1 MKEMKHYTPAYE
13 PKDYK
18 PQNGFHIT
26 PSGIYWREYK
36 AKDEQLEPHDMPL
49 ADCMDIVG
57 TGKDT
62 NGAYY
67 RIIRYQDANSRKSYT
82 FALPS
87 EQIGTNAG
95 WQMLQKRGIT
105 IFSGRRKR
113 ELLADYLQ
121 TQGAKTPYTVTNKTG
136 WHNGAYIL
144 PNGEIIAPNA
154 PIIYNGD
161 TSRAKGY
168 NSAGSLKDWQQHIAR
183 YAAGNSR
190 LCLALGTALA
200 APLLSKIHEAG
211 GGFHIYGNSRDGKT
225 TAALVALSVW
235 GQPESLKMAWKGT
248 GYGFDNIALAS
259 NDNLLVLDEIGQAKA
274 HIVSDTA
281 YSVLDGKSKI
291 QGAKEGGNREITDWR
306 ILLFSTGEY
315 ALDAYMAKN
324 GKEWE
329 AGQAVRLP
337 SIPAGKQYGIYE
349 TLHGF
354 ANGAAL
360 SDHLLDHMAQQH
372 GTAGRAWLEKIQN
385 LAPETIRAARDSFL
399 PPNLNGQALTVAR
412 RFALAAAALE
422 LASEITGLPAGVG
435 AAGIQQCFEDWLEEN
450 GTGSKEEK
458 QIIANCID
466 FIQRYSES
474 PRFANWHDYTQ
485 TDRDHAGFKRKN
497 VDMAVGEIWVIR
509 PVFANE
515 IAKGKN
521 ETQAAAILHQAGF
534 LIPSREK
541 NGKLRYGRKKRGTDG
556 VLYVIALTPYDEPQ
570 EA

>member
-57 TGKDT
+57 TGKDAS
-62 NGAYY
+62 GAYY
-67 RIIRYQDANSRKSYT
+67 RIIRYQDANTRKSYT
-82 FALPS
+82 FSLPC
-87 EQIGTNAG
+87 EQIGTNTG

-121 TQGAKTPYTVTNKTG
+121 TQGAKTPYTVSNKSG
-136 WHNGAYIL
+136 WHGSAYIL
-144 PNGEIIAPNA
+144 PNGEIIAQDNPA
-154 PIIYNGD
+154 IIYNGD

-168 NSAGSLKDWQQHIAR
+168 NVSGSLKDWQQQIAR

-274 HIVSDTA
+274 HVVSDTA

-291 QGAKEGGNREITDWR
+291 QGAKDGGNREITEWR

-337 SIPAGKQYGIYE
+337 SIAAGKQYGIYE

-354 ANGAAL
+354 PTGAAL
-360 SDHLLDHMAQQH
+360 SDYLLDHMAQQH
-372 GTAGRAWLEKIQN
+372 GTAGRAWLAKIQS
-385 LAPETIRAARDSFL
+385 LAPETISAARDAYL

-450 GTGSKEEK
+450 GTGSREEK
-458 QIIANCID
+458 KLVETLID
-466 FIQRYSES
+466 FIQQYGDS
-474 PRFANWHDYTQ
+474 PRFVSWDNAMQ
-485 TDRDHAGFKRKN
+485 TDRNHAGYKRENLDDGIMRYWIIK
-497 VDMAVGEIWVIR
+497 

-515 IAKGKN
+515 IAKGK
-521 ETQAAAILHQAGF
+521 ELPKAAATLFKQGWLVERYEGDKMRYTHKRNGMAGSF
-534 LIPSREK
+534 YIVR
-541 NGKLRYGRKKRGTDG
+541 
-556 VLYVIALTPYDEPQ
+556 AEPK
-570 EA
+570 

>member
-67 RIIRYQDANSRKSYT
+67 RIIRYQDANTRKSYT

-87 EQIGTNAG
+87 EQIGANAG

-121 TQGAKTPYTVTNKTG
+121 TQGAKTPYTVSNKSG

-144 PNGEIIAPNA
+144 PNGEIIAQDNPA
-154 PIIYNGD
+154 IIYNGD

-274 HIVSDTA
+274 HVVSDTA

-337 SIPAGKQYGIYE
+337 SIAAGKQYGIYE

-354 ANGAAL
+354 PTGAAL
-360 SDHLLDHMAQQH
+360 SDYLLDHMAQQH
-372 GTAGRAWLEKIQN
+372 GTAGRAWLAKIQS

-450 GTGSKEEK
+450 GTGSREEK
-458 QIIANCID
+458 KLIEGLID
-466 FIQRYSES
+466 FLQLHGES
-474 PRFANWHDYTQ
+474 PRFVSWDTALQ
-485 TDRDHAGFKRKN
+485 TDRNHAGYKRENLDDGIMRYWIIK
-497 VDMAVGEIWVIR
+497 

-515 IAKGKN
+515 IAKGKDLN
-521 ETQAAAILHQAGF
+521 KAAAMLFKEGWLVERYEGDKMRYTHKRNGMAGSF
-534 LIPSREK
+534 YIVR
-541 NGKLRYGRKKRGTDG
+541 
-556 VLYVIALTPYDEPQ
+556 AEPK
-570 EA
+570 

>member
-36 AKDEQLEPHDMPL
+36 AKDEQLEPHDTPL

-67 RIIRYQDANSRKSYT
+67 RVIRYQDANSRKPCT
-82 FALPS
+82 FSLPC
-87 EQIGTNAG
+87 EQIGTNTG

-136 WHNGAYIL
+136 WHGSAYIL
-144 PNGEIIAPNA
+144 ANGEIIAPNA

-168 NSAGSLKDWQQHIAR
+168 NVSGSLKDWQQHIAR

-274 HIVSDTA
+274 HVVSDTA
-281 YSVLDGKSKI
+281 YSVIDGKSKI
-291 QGAKEGGNREITDWR
+291 QGAKDGGNREITEWR

-337 SIPAGKQYGIYE
+337 SIPASKQYGIYE

-360 SDHLLDHMAQQH
+360 SDHLLDSMEQQH
-372 GTAGRAWLEKIQN
+372 GTAGRAWLEKLQS
-385 LAPETIRAARDSFL
+385 LTPETIRAARDSFL

-450 GTGSKEEK
+450 GTGSREEK
-458 QIIANCID
+458 KLVETLID
-466 FIQRYSES
+466 FIQQYGDS
-474 PRFANWHDYTQ
+474 PRFVSWDNAMQ
-485 TDRDHAGFKRKN
+485 TDRNHAGYKRENLDDGIMRYWIIK
-497 VDMAVGEIWVIR
+497 

-515 IAKGKN
+515 IAKGK
-521 ETQAAAILHQAGF
+521 ELPKAAAALFKQGWLVERYEGDKMRYTHKRSGMAGSF
-534 LIPSREK
+534 YIVR
-541 NGKLRYGRKKRGTDG
+541 
-556 VLYVIALTPYDEPQ
+556 AEPK
-570 EA
+570 

>member
-36 AKDEQLEPHDMPL
+36 AKDEQLEPHDTPL

-67 RIIRYQDANSRKSYT
+67 RVIRYQDANSRKPCT
-82 FALPS
+82 FSLPC
-87 EQIGTNAG
+87 EQIGTNTG

-105 IFSGRRKR
+105 LFSGRRKR

-136 WHNGAYIL
+136 WHGSAYIL
-144 PNGEIIAPNA
+144 ANGEIIAPNA

-161 TSRAKGY
+161 TSRAKDY
-168 NSAGSLKDWQQHIAR
+168 NVSGSLKDWQQHIAR

-274 HIVSDTA
+274 HVVSDTA
-281 YSVLDGKSKI
+281 YSVIDGKSKI
-291 QGAKEGGNREITDWR
+291 QGAKDGGNREITEWR

-337 SIPAGKQYGIYE
+337 SIPASKQYGIYE

-360 SDHLLDHMAQQH
+360 SDHLLDSMEQQH
-372 GTAGRAWLEKIQN
+372 GTAGRAWLEKLQS
-385 LAPETIRAARDSFL
+385 LTPETIRAARDSFL

-450 GTGSKEEK
+450 GTGSREEK
-458 QIIANCID
+458 KLVETLID
-466 FIQRYSES
+466 FIQQYGDS
-474 PRFANWHDYTQ
+474 PRFVSWDNAMQ
-485 TDRDHAGFKRKN
+485 TDRNHAGYKRENLDDGIMRYWIIK
-497 VDMAVGEIWVIR
+497 

-515 IAKGKN
+515 IAKGK
-521 ETQAAAILHQAGF
+521 ELPKAAAALFKQGWLVERYEGDKMRYTHKRSGMAGSF
-534 LIPSREK
+534 YIVR
-541 NGKLRYGRKKRGTDG
+541 
-556 VLYVIALTPYDEPQ
+556 AEPK
-570 EA
+570 

>member
-67 RIIRYQDANSRKSYT
+67 RIIRYQDANSRKSCT

-121 TQGAKTPYTVTNKTG
+121 TQGAKTPYTVSNKSG
-136 WHNGAYIL
+136 WHGSAYIL
-144 PNGEIIAPNA
+144 PNGEIIAQDNPA
-154 PIIYNGD
+154 IIYNGD

-168 NSAGSLKDWQQHIAR
+168 NVSGSLKDWQQQIAR

-274 HIVSDTA
+274 HVVSDTA

-315 ALDAYMAKN
+315 ALDAYMN
-324 GKEWE
+324 RHGKEWE

-337 SIPAGKQYGIYE
+337 SIAAGKQYGIYE

-354 ANGAAL
+354 PTGAAL
-360 SDHLLDHMAQQH
+360 SDYLLDHMAQQH
-372 GTAGRAWLEKIQN
+372 GTAGRAWLAKIQS
-385 LAPETIRAARDSFL
+385 LAPETIRAARDAYL
-399 PPNLNGQALTVAR
+399 PNHLNGQALTVAR

-450 GTGSKEEK
+450 GTGSREEK
-458 QIIANCID
+458 KLIEGLID
-466 FIQRYSES
+466 FLQLHGES
-474 PRFANWHDYTQ
+474 PRFVSWDTALQ
-485 TDRDHAGFKRKN
+485 TDRNHAGYKRENLDDGIMRYWIIK
-497 VDMAVGEIWVIR
+497 

-515 IAKGKN
+515 IAKGKDLN
-521 ETQAAAILHQAGF
+521 KAAAMLFKEGWLVERHEGNKMRYTHKRNGMAGSF
-534 LIPSREK
+534 YIVR
-541 NGKLRYGRKKRGTDG
+541 
-556 VLYVIALTPYDEPQ
+556 AEPK
-570 EA
+570 

>member
-1 MKEMKHYTPAYE
+1 MKEMKPHYTSATTYE

-36 AKDEQLEPHDMPL
+36 AQGEQLEPHDMPL

-57 TGKDT
+57 TGKDAS
-62 NGAYY
+62 GAYY
-67 RIIRYQDANSRKSYT
+67 RIIRYQDANSRKSCT

-87 EQIGTNAG
+87 EQIGANAG

-136 WHNGAYIL
+136 WHGSAYIL

-168 NSAGSLKDWQQHIAR
+168 HVSGSLKDWQQHIAR

-235 GQPESLKMAWKGT
+235 GQPESLKMAWTGT

-259 NDNLLVLDEIGQAKA
+259 TENLLVLDEIGQAKA
-274 HIVSDTA
+274 HVVSDTA

-315 ALDAYMAKN
+315 ALDAYMAKS

-337 SIPAGKQYGIYE
+337 SIPASKQYGIYE

-354 ANGAAL
+354 PTGAAL

-372 GTAGRAWLEKIQN
+372 GTAGRAWLAKIQN

-450 GTGSKEEK
+450 GTGSREEK
-458 QIIANCID
+458 KLIEGLID
-466 FIQRYSES
+466 FLQLHGES
-474 PRFANWHDYTQ
+474 PRFVSWDTALQ
-485 TDRDHAGFKRKN
+485 TDRNHAGYKRENLDDGIMRYWIIK
-497 VDMAVGEIWVIR
+497 

-515 IAKGKN
+515 IAKGKDLN
-521 ETQAAAILHQAGF
+521 KAAAMLFKEGWLVERHEGNKMRYTHKRSGMAGSF
-534 LIPSREK
+534 YIVR
-541 NGKLRYGRKKRGTDG
+541 
-556 VLYVIALTPYDEPQ
+556 AEPK
-570 EA
+570 

>member
-1 MKEMKHYTPAYE
+1 MKHYTPAYE

-57 TGKDT
+57 TGKDAS
-62 NGAYY
+62 GAYY
-67 RIIRYQDANSRKSYT
+67 RIIRYQDANTRKSYT

-87 EQIGTNAG
+87 EQIGANAG

-121 TQGAKTPYTVTNKTG
+121 TQGAKTPYTVSNKSG

-144 PNGEIIAPNA
+144 PNGEIIAQDNPA
-154 PIIYNGD
+154 IIYNGD

-274 HIVSDTA
+274 HVVSDTA
-281 YSVLDGKSKI
+281 YSIIDGKSKI
-291 QGAKEGGNREITDWR
+291 QGAKDGGNREITEWR

-337 SIPAGKQYGIYE
+337 SIAAGKQYGIYE

-354 ANGAAL
+354 PTGAAL
-360 SDHLLDHMAQQH
+360 SDYLLDHMAQQH
-372 GTAGRAWLEKIQN
+372 GTAGRAWLAKIQS
-385 LAPETIRAARDSFL
+385 LAPETIRAARDAYL

-450 GTGSKEEK
+450 GTGSREEK
-458 QIIANCID
+458 KLVETLID
-466 FIQRYSES
+466 FIQQYGDS
-474 PRFANWHDYTQ
+474 PRFVSWDNAMQ
-485 TDRDHAGFKRKN
+485 TDRNHAGYKRENLDDGIMRYWIIK
-497 VDMAVGEIWVIR
+497 

-515 IAKGKN
+515 IAKGK
-521 ETQAAAILHQAGF
+521 ELPKAAATLFKQGWLVERYEGDKMRYTHKRNGMAGSF
-534 LIPSREK
+534 YIVR
-541 NGKLRYGRKKRGTDG
+541 
-556 VLYVIALTPYDEPQ
+556 AEPK
-570 EA
+570 

>member
-121 TQGAKTPYTVTNKTG
+121 TQGAKTPYTVSNKSG
-136 WHNGAYIL
+136 WHGSAYIL
-144 PNGEIIAPNA
+144 PNGEIIAQDNPA
-154 PIIYNGD
+154 IIYNGD

-168 NSAGSLKDWQQHIAR
+168 NVSGSLKDWQQQIAR

-274 HIVSDTA
+274 HVVSDTA

-315 ALDAYMAKN
+315 ALDAYMN
-324 GKEWE
+324 RHGKEWE

-372 GTAGRAWLEKIQN
+372 GTAGRAWLEKLQS
-385 LAPETIRAARDSFL
+385 LTPETIRAARDSFL

-450 GTGSKEEK
+450 GTGSREEK
-458 QIIANCID
+458 KLIEGLID
-466 FIQRYSES
+466 FLQLHGES
-474 PRFANWHDYTQ
+474 PRFVSWDTALQ
-485 TDRDHAGFKRKN
+485 TDRNHAGYKRENLDDGIMRYWIIK
-497 VDMAVGEIWVIR
+497 

-515 IAKGKN
+515 IAKGKDLN
-521 ETQAAAILHQAGF
+521 KAAAMLFKEGWLVERYEGDKIRYTHKRSGMAGSF
-534 LIPSREK
+534 YIVR
-541 NGKLRYGRKKRGTDG
+541 
-556 VLYVIALTPYDEPQ
+556 AEPK
-570 EA
+570 

>member
-26 PSGIYWREYK
+26 PGGIYWREYK

-82 FALPS
+82 FSLPC
-87 EQIGTNAG
+87 EQIGTNTG

-121 TQGAKTPYTVTNKTG
+121 TQGAKTPYTVSNKSG
-136 WHNGAYIL
+136 WHGSAYIL
-144 PNGEIIAPNA
+144 PNGEIIAQDNPA
-154 PIIYNGD
+154 IIYNGD

-168 NSAGSLKDWQQHIAR
+168 NVSGSLKDWQQQIAR

-274 HIVSDTA
+274 HVVSDTA

-291 QGAKEGGNREITDWR
+291 QGAKDGGNREITEWR

-337 SIPAGKQYGIYE
+337 SIAAGKQYGIYE

-354 ANGAAL
+354 PTGAAL
-360 SDHLLDHMAQQH
+360 SDYLLDHMAQQH
-372 GTAGRAWLEKIQN
+372 GTAGRAWLAKIQS
-385 LAPETIRAARDSFL
+385 LAPETISAARDAYL

-450 GTGSKEEK
+450 GTGSREEK
-458 QIIANCID
+458 KLVETLID
-466 FIQRYSES
+466 FIQQYGDS
-474 PRFANWHDYTQ
+474 PRFVSWDNAMQ
-485 TDRDHAGFKRKN
+485 TDRNHAGYKRENLDDGIMRYWIIK
-497 VDMAVGEIWVIR
+497 

-515 IAKGKN
+515 IAKGK
-521 ETQAAAILHQAGF
+521 ELPKAAATLFKQGWLVERYEGDKMRYTHKRNGMAGSF
-534 LIPSREK
+534 YIVR
-541 NGKLRYGRKKRGTDG
+541 
-556 VLYVIALTPYDEPQ
+556 AEPK
-570 EA
+570 

>member
-36 AKDEQLEPHDMPL
+36 AKDEQLEPHDTPL

-67 RIIRYQDANSRKSYT
+67 RVIRYQDANSRKPCT
-82 FALPS
+82 FSLPC
-87 EQIGTNAG
+87 EQIGTNTG

-136 WHNGAYIL
+136 WHGNAYIL
-144 PNGEIIAPNA
+144 ANGEIIAPNA

-168 NSAGSLKDWQQHIAR
+168 NVSGSLKDWQQHIAR

-274 HIVSDTA
+274 HVVSDTA
-281 YSVLDGKSKI
+281 YSVIDGKSKI
-291 QGAKEGGNREITDWR
+291 QGAKDGGNREITEWR

-315 ALDAYMAKN
+315 ALDAYIAKN

-337 SIPAGKQYGIYE
+337 SIPASKQYGIYE

-360 SDHLLDHMAQQH
+360 SDHLLDSMEQQH
-372 GTAGRAWLEKIQN
+372 GTAGRAWLEKLQS
-385 LAPETIRAARDSFL
+385 LTPETIRAARDSFL

-450 GTGSKEEK
+450 GTGSREEK
-458 QIIANCID
+458 KLVETLID
-466 FIQRYSES
+466 FIQQYGDS
-474 PRFANWHDYTQ
+474 PRFVSWDNAMQ
-485 TDRDHAGFKRKN
+485 TDRNHAGYKRENLDDGIMRYWIIK
-497 VDMAVGEIWVIR
+497 

-515 IAKGKN
+515 IAKGK
-521 ETQAAAILHQAGF
+521 ELPKAAAALFKQGWLVERYEGDKMRYTHKRSGMAGSF
-534 LIPSREK
+534 YIVR
-541 NGKLRYGRKKRGTDG
+541 
-556 VLYVIALTPYDEPQ
+556 AEPK
-570 EA
+570 

>member
-1 MKEMKHYTPAYE
+1 MKEMKPHYTPAAAYE

-26 PSGIYWREYK
+26 PSSIYWREYK

-57 TGKDT
+57 TGKDAS
-62 NGAYY
+62 GAYY

-87 EQIGTNAG
+87 EQIGTNTG

-136 WHNGAYIL
+136 WHGNAYIL
-144 PNGEIIAPNA
+144 ANGEIIAPSEN

-168 NSAGSLKDWQQHIAR
+168 HVSGSLKDWQQHIAR

-274 HIVSDTA
+274 HVVSDTA

-315 ALDAYMAKN
+315 ALDAYMN
-324 GKEWE
+324 RHGKEWE

-337 SIPAGKQYGIYE
+337 SIAAGKQYGIYE

-360 SDHLLDHMAQQH
+360 SDHLLDSMAQQH
-372 GTAGRAWLEKIQN
+372 GTAGRAWLAKIQS
-385 LAPETIRAARDSFL
+385 LAPETIRATRDAYL
-399 PPNLNGQALTVAR
+399 PNHLNGQALTVAR

-422 LASEITGLPAGVG
+422 LATEITGLPAGVG
-435 AAGIQQCFEDWLEEN
+435 AAGIQQCFEDWLDEN
-450 GTGSKEEK
+450 GAGSREEK
-458 QIIANCID
+458 KLIEDLID
-466 FIQRYSES
+466 FLQLYGDS
-474 PRFANWHDYTQ
+474 PRFADWASNYP
-485 TDRDHAGFKRKN
+485 TDRNHAGYKRKIIEN
-497 VDMAVGEIWVIR
+497 DSMEYWINK

-515 IAKGKN
+515 IAKGKDL
-521 ETQAAAILHQAGF
+521 QKAAAMLHKHGF
-534 LIPSREK
+534 LIARREK
-541 NGKLRYGRKKRGTDG
+541 DKMRYTQKKWG
-556 VLYVIALTPYDEPQ
+556 VAGAFYIVMDEQQ
-570 EA
+570 ED

>member
-121 TQGAKTPYTVTNKTG
+121 TQGAKTPYTVSNKTG

-144 PNGEIIAPNA
+144 PNGEIIAQDNA

-168 NSAGSLKDWQQHIAR
+168 NVSGSLKDWQQHIAR

-274 HIVSDTA
+274 HVVSDTA

-291 QGAKEGGNREITDWR
+291 QGAKDGGNREITEWR

-337 SIPAGKQYGIYE
+337 SIAAGKQYGIYE

-354 ANGAAL
+354 PTGAAL
-360 SDHLLDHMAQQH
+360 SDYLLDHMAQQH
-372 GTAGRAWLEKIQN
+372 GTAGRAWLAKIQS
-385 LAPETIRAARDSFL
+385 LAPETISAARDAYL

-450 GTGSKEEK
+450 GTGSREEK
-458 QIIANCID
+458 KLVETLID
-466 FIQRYSES
+466 FIQQYGDS
-474 PRFANWHDYTQ
+474 PRFVSWDNAMQ
-485 TDRDHAGFKRKN
+485 TDRNHAGYKRENLDDGIMRYWIIK
-497 VDMAVGEIWVIR
+497 

-515 IAKGKN
+515 IAKGK
-521 ETQAAAILHQAGF
+521 ELPKAAATLFKQGWLVERYEGDKMRYTHKRNGMAGSF
-534 LIPSREK
+534 YIVR
-541 NGKLRYGRKKRGTDG
+541 
-556 VLYVIALTPYDEPQ
+556 AEPK
-570 EA
+570 

>member
-82 FALPS
+82 FSLPC
-87 EQIGTNAG
+87 EQIGTNTG

-121 TQGAKTPYTVTNKTG
+121 TQGAKTPYTVSNKSG
-136 WHNGAYIL
+136 WHGSAYIL
-144 PNGEIIAPNA
+144 PNGEIIAQDNPA
-154 PIIYNGD
+154 IIYNGD

-168 NSAGSLKDWQQHIAR
+168 NVSGSLKDWQQYIAR

-274 HIVSDTA
+274 HVVSDTA

-354 ANGAAL
+354 PTGAAL
-360 SDHLLDHMAQQH
+360 SDYLLDHMAQQH
-372 GTAGRAWLEKIQN
+372 GTAGRAWLAKIQS
-385 LAPETIRAARDSFL
+385 LAPETISAARDAYL

-450 GTGSKEEK
+450 GTGSREEK
-458 QIIANCID
+458 KLVETLID
-466 FIQRYSES
+466 FIQQYGDS
-474 PRFANWHDYTQ
+474 PRFVSWDNAMQ
-485 TDRDHAGFKRKN
+485 TDRNHAGYKRENLDDGIMRYWIIK
-497 VDMAVGEIWVIR
+497 

-515 IAKGKN
+515 IAKGK
-521 ETQAAAILHQAGF
+521 ELPKAAATLFKQGWLVERYEGDKMRYTHKRNGMAGSF
-534 LIPSREK
+534 YIVR
-541 NGKLRYGRKKRGTDG
+541 
-556 VLYVIALTPYDEPQ
+556 AEPK
-570 EA
+570 

>member
-67 RIIRYQDANSRKSYT
+67 RIIRYQDANSRKSCT

-121 TQGAKTPYTVTNKTG
+121 TQGAKTPYTVSNKTG

-144 PNGEIIAPNA
+144 PNGEIIAQDNPA
-154 PIIYNGD
+154 IIYNGD

-168 NSAGSLKDWQQHIAR
+168 NVSGSLKDWQQQIAR

-274 HIVSDTA
+274 HVVSDTA

-315 ALDAYMAKN
+315 ALDATWHN
-324 GKEWE
+324 N
-329 AGQAVRLP
+329 
-337 SIPAGKQYGIYE
+337 
-349 TLHGF
+349 T
-354 ANGAAL
+354 
-360 SDHLLDHMAQQH
+360 AQQAGH
-372 GTAGRAWLEKIQN
+372 GWQKSKA
-385 LAPETIRAARDSFL
+385 L
-399 PPNLNGQALTVAR
+399 PPKPSAP
-412 RFALAAAALE
+412 
-422 LASEITGLPAGVG
+422 PAMPT
-435 AAGIQQCFEDWLEEN
+435 CP
-450 GTGSKEEK
+450 T
-458 QIIANCID
+458 
-466 FIQRYSES
+466 
-474 PRFANWHDYTQ
+474 T
-485 TDRDHAGFKRKN
+485 
-497 VDMAVGEIWVIR
+497 
-509 PVFANE
+509 
-515 IAKGKN
+515 
-521 ETQAAAILHQAGF
+521 
-534 LIPSREK
+534 
-541 NGKLRYGRKKRGTDG
+541 
-556 VLYVIALTPYDEPQ
+556 
-570 EA
+570 

>member
-1 MKEMKHYTPAYE
+1 MKEMKHYTPAAYE

-67 RIIRYQDANSRKSYT
+67 RIIRYQDANSRKSCT

-87 EQIGTNAG
+87 EQIGANAG

-136 WHNGAYIL
+136 WHDNAYIL
-144 PNGEIIAPNA
+144 ANGEIIAPNA

-168 NSAGSLKDWQQHIAR
+168 NISGSLKDWQQHIAR

-281 YSVLDGKSKI
+281 YSIIDGKSKI
-291 QGAKEGGNREITDWR
+291 QGAKDGGNREITEWR

-337 SIPAGKQYGIYE
+337 SIPASKQYGIYE

-360 SDHLLDHMAQQH
+360 SDYLLDHMAQQH
-372 GTAGRAWLEKIQN
+372 GTAGRAWLEKIQS
-385 LAPETIRAARDSFL
+385 LAPETIRAARDLFL

-450 GTGSKEEK
+450 GTGSREEK
-458 QIIANCID
+458 KLVETLID
-466 FIQRYSES
+466 FIQQYGDS
-474 PRFANWHDYTQ
+474 PRFVSWDNAMQ
-485 TDRDHAGFKRKN
+485 TDRNHAGYKRENLDDGIMRYWIIK
-497 VDMAVGEIWVIR
+497 

-515 IAKGKN
+515 IAKGK
-521 ETQAAAILHQAGF
+521 ELPKAAATLFKQGWLVERYEGDKMRYTHKRSGMAGSF
-534 LIPSREK
+534 YIVR
-541 NGKLRYGRKKRGTDG
+541 
-556 VLYVIALTPYDEPQ
+556 AEPK
-570 EA
+570 

>member
-1 MKEMKHYTPAYE
+1 MKHYTPAYE

-82 FALPS
+82 FSLPC
-87 EQIGTNAG
+87 EQIGTNTG

-121 TQGAKTPYTVTNKTG
+121 TQGAKTPYTVTNKSG
-136 WHNGAYIL
+136 WHGSAYIL
-144 PNGEIIAPNA
+144 PNGEIIAQDNPA
-154 PIIYNGD
+154 IIYNGD

-168 NSAGSLKDWQQHIAR
+168 NVSGSLKDWQQHIAR

-274 HIVSDTA
+274 HVVSDTA

-291 QGAKEGGNREITDWR
+291 QGAKDGGNREITEWR

-337 SIPAGKQYGIYE
+337 SIAAGKQYGIYE

-354 ANGAAL
+354 PTGAAL
-360 SDHLLDHMAQQH
+360 SDYLLDHMAQQH
-372 GTAGRAWLEKIQN
+372 GTAGRAWLAKIQS
-385 LAPETIRAARDSFL
+385 LAPETISAARDAYL

-450 GTGSKEEK
+450 GTGSREEK
-458 QIIANCID
+458 KLVETLID
-466 FIQRYSES
+466 FIQQYGDS
-474 PRFANWHDYTQ
+474 PRFVSWDNAMQ
-485 TDRDHAGFKRKN
+485 TDRNHAGYKRENLDDGIMRYWIIK
-497 VDMAVGEIWVIR
+497 

-515 IAKGKN
+515 IAKGK
-521 ETQAAAILHQAGF
+521 ELPKAAATLFKQGWLVERYEGDKMRYTHKRNGMAGSF
-534 LIPSREK
+534 YIVR
-541 NGKLRYGRKKRGTDG
+541 
-556 VLYVIALTPYDEPQ
+556 AEPK
-570 EA
+570 

>member
-1 MKEMKHYTPAYE
+1 
-13 PKDYK
+13 
-18 PQNGFHIT
+18 
-26 PSGIYWREYK
+26 
-36 AKDEQLEPHDMPL
+36 
-49 ADCMDIVG
+49 MDIVG

-67 RIIRYQDANSRKSYT
+67 RIIRYQDANSRKSCT

-121 TQGAKTPYTVTNKTG
+121 TQGAKTPYTVSNKSG
-136 WHNGAYIL
+136 WHGSAYIL
-144 PNGEIIAPNA
+144 PNGEIIAQDNPA
-154 PIIYNGD
+154 IIYNGD

-168 NSAGSLKDWQQHIAR
+168 NVSGSLKDWQQQIAR

-274 HIVSDTA
+274 HVVSDTA

-291 QGAKEGGNREITDWR
+291 QGAKDGGNREITEWR

-337 SIPAGKQYGIYE
+337 SIAAGKQYGIYE

-354 ANGAAL
+354 PTGAAL
-360 SDHLLDHMAQQH
+360 SDYLLDHMAQQH
-372 GTAGRAWLEKIQN
+372 GTAGRAWLAKIQS
-385 LAPETIRAARDSFL
+385 LAPETISAARDAYL

-450 GTGSKEEK
+450 GTGSREEK
-458 QIIANCID
+458 KLVETLID
-466 FIQRYSES
+466 FIQQYGDS
-474 PRFANWHDYTQ
+474 PRFVSWDNAMQ
-485 TDRDHAGFKRKN
+485 TDRNHAGYKRENLDDGIMRYWIIK
-497 VDMAVGEIWVIR
+497 

-515 IAKGKN
+515 IAKGK
-521 ETQAAAILHQAGF
+521 ELPKAAATLFKQGWLVERYEGDKMRYTHKRNGMAGSF
-534 LIPSREK
+534 YIVR
-541 NGKLRYGRKKRGTDG
+541 
-556 VLYVIALTPYDEPQ
+556 AEPK
-570 EA
+570 

>member
-82 FALPS
+82 FSLPC
-87 EQIGTNAG
+87 EQIGTNTG

-121 TQGAKTPYTVTNKTG
+121 TQGAKTPYTVTNKSG
-136 WHNGAYIL
+136 WHGSAYIL
-144 PNGEIIAPNA
+144 PNGEIIAQDNPA
-154 PIIYNGD
+154 IIYNGD

-168 NSAGSLKDWQQHIAR
+168 NVSGSLKDWQQHIAR

-274 HIVSDTA
+274 HVVSDTA

-291 QGAKEGGNREITDWR
+291 QGAKDGGNREITEWR

-337 SIPAGKQYGIYE
+337 SIAAGKQYGIYE

-354 ANGAAL
+354 PTGAAL
-360 SDHLLDHMAQQH
+360 SDYLLDHMAQQH
-372 GTAGRAWLEKIQN
+372 GTAGRAWLAKIQS
-385 LAPETIRAARDSFL
+385 LAPETISAARDAYL

-450 GTGSKEEK
+450 GTGSREEK
-458 QIIANCID
+458 KLVETLID
-466 FIQRYSES
+466 FIQQYGDS
-474 PRFANWHDYTQ
+474 PRFVSWDNAMQ
-485 TDRDHAGFKRKN
+485 TDRNHAGYKRENLDDGIMRYWIIK
-497 VDMAVGEIWVIR
+497 

-515 IAKGKN
+515 IAKGK
-521 ETQAAAILHQAGF
+521 ELPKAAATLFKQGWLVERYEGDKMRYTHKRNGMAGSF
-534 LIPSREK
+534 YIVR
-541 NGKLRYGRKKRGTDG
+541 
-556 VLYVIALTPYDEPQ
+556 AEPK
-570 EA
+570 

>member
-26 PSGIYWREYK
+26 PGGIYWREYK

-82 FALPS
+82 FSLPC
-87 EQIGTNAG
+87 EQIGTNTG

-121 TQGAKTPYTVTNKTG
+121 TQGAKTPYTVSNKSG

-144 PNGEIIAPNA
+144 PNGEIIAQDNPA
-154 PIIYNGD
+154 IIYNGD

-168 NSAGSLKDWQQHIAR
+168 NVSGSLKDWQQYIAR

-274 HIVSDTA
+274 HVVSDTA

-354 ANGAAL
+354 PTGAAL
-360 SDHLLDHMAQQH
+360 SDYLLDHMAQQH
-372 GTAGRAWLEKIQN
+372 GTAGRAWLAKIQS

-450 GTGSKEEK
+450 GTGSREEK
-458 QIIANCID
+458 KLVETLID
-466 FIQRYSES
+466 FIQQYGDS
-474 PRFANWHDYTQ
+474 PRFVSWDNAMQ
-485 TDRDHAGFKRKN
+485 TDRNHAGYKRENLDDGIMRYWIIK
-497 VDMAVGEIWVIR
+497 

-515 IAKGKN
+515 IAKGK
-521 ETQAAAILHQAGF
+521 ELPKAAATLFKQGWLVERYEGDKMRYTHKRNGMAGSF
-534 LIPSREK
+534 YIVR
-541 NGKLRYGRKKRGTDG
+541 
-556 VLYVIALTPYDEPQ
+556 AEPK
-570 EA
+570 

>member
-57 TGKDT
+57 TGKDAS
-62 NGAYY
+62 GAYY
-67 RIIRYQDANSRKSYT
+67 RIIRYQDANTRKSYT

-87 EQIGTNAG
+87 EQIGANAG

-121 TQGAKTPYTVTNKTG
+121 TQGAKTPYTVSNKSG

-144 PNGEIIAPNA
+144 PNGEIIAQDNPA
-154 PIIYNGD
+154 IIYNGD

-274 HIVSDTA
+274 YVVSDTA

-315 ALDAYMAKN
+315 ALDAYMAKS

-337 SIPAGKQYGIYE
+337 SIAAGKQYGIYE

-354 ANGAAL
+354 PTGAAL
-360 SDHLLDHMAQQH
+360 SDYLLDHMAQQH
-372 GTAGRAWLEKIQN
+372 GTAGRAWLAKIQS
-385 LAPETIRAARDSFL
+385 LAPETIRAARDAYL

-450 GTGSKEEK
+450 GTGSREEK
-458 QIIANCID
+458 KLVETLID
-466 FIQRYSES
+466 FIQQYGDS
-474 PRFANWHDYTQ
+474 PRFVSWDNAMQ
-485 TDRDHAGFKRKN
+485 TDRNHAGYKRENLDDGIMRYWIIK
-497 VDMAVGEIWVIR
+497 

-515 IAKGKN
+515 IAKGK
-521 ETQAAAILHQAGF
+521 ELPKAAATLFKQGWLVERYEGDKMRYTHKRNGMAGSF
-534 LIPSREK
+534 YIVR
-541 NGKLRYGRKKRGTDG
+541 
-556 VLYVIALTPYDEPQ
+556 AEPK
-570 EA
+570 

>member
-57 TGKDT
+57 TGKDAS
-62 NGAYY
+62 GAYY
-67 RIIRYQDANSRKSYT
+67 RIIRYQDANTRKSYT

-87 EQIGTNAG
+87 EQIGANAG

-121 TQGAKTPYTVTNKTG
+121 TQGAKTPYTVSNKSG

-144 PNGEIIAPNA
+144 PNGEIIAQDNPA
-154 PIIYNGD
+154 IIYNGD

-274 HIVSDTA
+274 HVVSDTA
-281 YSVLDGKSKI
+281 YSIIDGKSKI
-291 QGAKEGGNREITDWR
+291 QGAKDGGNREITEWR

-337 SIPAGKQYGIYE
+337 SIAAGKQYGIYE

-354 ANGAAL
+354 PTGAAL
-360 SDHLLDHMAQQH
+360 SDYLLDHMAQQH
-372 GTAGRAWLEKIQN
+372 GTAGRAWLAKIQS
-385 LAPETIRAARDSFL
+385 LAPETIRAARDAYL

-450 GTGSKEEK
+450 GTGSREEK
-458 QIIANCID
+458 KLVETLID
-466 FIQRYSES
+466 FIQQYGDS
-474 PRFANWHDYTQ
+474 PRFVSWDNAMQ
-485 TDRDHAGFKRKN
+485 TDRNHAGYKRENLDDGIMRYWIIK
-497 VDMAVGEIWVIR
+497 

-515 IAKGKN
+515 IAKGK
-521 ETQAAAILHQAGF
+521 ELPKAAATLFKQGWLVERYEGDKMRYTHKRNGMAGSF
-534 LIPSREK
+534 YIVR
-541 NGKLRYGRKKRGTDG
+541 
-556 VLYVIALTPYDEPQ
+556 AEPK
-570 EA
+570 